1 MTNLSASYHVFRIIL
16 ETQNTGKTT
25 TNVVKKRI
33 SKQNSPYSN
42 GTTSHI
48 EKLKHTI
55 YDCVPCEIILV
66 NYSTLHKS
74 TTESTKQMVQKKPN
88 ELVNEMTHNNSYG
101 AEQLLNLLDPVMKKS
116 LKTDLKSSVSKKFN
130 LTEKLSS
137 EQKRKHK
144 IQITR
149 ESTKTIEQLIG
160 KNENEVQNFL
170 ASGKSYSQVERD
182 RLSTFF
188 EASNTAKKRINE
200 TSEKIL
206 TGKKTPKTHTGTIEN
221 YHFDKED
228 FLNFIRNLA
237 PGSKVIWRYLAFK
250 FHVKNKN
257 GITPKNAGQ
266 VLQKYAEQNGVNVNQ
281 FNTSERVSGRD
292 FLQRVRRARL
302 KVSKKVSIPTPRP
315 ARALRKK
322 IQRKLGSK
330 KLYIGERIAP
340 KVIRTNKIHEN
351 GKLIDKEVAV
361 YGRMIPILN
370 ILEAMQ
376 IHHRDYERTTPT
388 DTLTQDGKNPTF
400 ENLAR
405 SFRNTKSQLFHS
417 NDKYPL

>member
-55 YDCVPCEIILV
+55 YDCVPCEILLV

-74 TTESTKQMVQKKPN
+74 TTESTEKMVKKKTN

-101 AEQLLNLLDPVMKKS
+101 AEQLLNLLDPIMKKS

-130 LTEKLSS
+130 LTEKVSS

-206 TGKKTPKTHTGTIEN
+206 TGKKTKNT
-221 YHFDKED
+221 Y
-228 FLNFIRNLA
+228 RNHRKLQFRQRRF
-237 PGSKVIWRYLAFK
+237 SK
-250 FHVKNKN
+250 FHTKF
-257 GITPKNAGQ
+257 GT
-266 VLQKYAEQNGVNVNQ
+266 
-281 FNTSERVSGRD
+281 RVQSY
-292 FLQRVRRARL
+292 LEV
-302 KVSKKVSIPTPRP
+302 P
-315 ARALRKK
+315 
-322 IQRKLGSK
+322 
-330 KLYIGERIAP
+330 
-340 KVIRTNKIHEN
+340 
-351 GKLIDKEVAV
+351 LI
-361 YGRMIPILN
+361 
-370 ILEAMQ
+370 
-376 IHHRDYERTTPT
+376 
-388 DTLTQDGKNPTF
+388 
-400 ENLAR
+400 
-405 SFRNTKSQLFHS
+405 
-417 NDKYPL
+417 

>member
-55 YDCVPCEIILV
+55 YDCVPCEILLV

-74 TTESTKQMVQKKPN
+74 TTESTKQMVKKKPN

-200 TSEKIL
+200 TSEKFL
-206 TGKKTPKTHTGTIEN
+206 TGKKTPKHI
-221 YHFDKED
+221 
-228 FLNFIRNLA
+228 
-237 PGSKVIWRYLAFK
+237 
-250 FHVKNKN
+250 
-257 GITPKNAGQ
+257 Q
-266 VLQKYAEQNGVNVNQ
+266 
-281 FNTSERVSGRD
+281 
-292 FLQRVRRARL
+292 
-302 KVSKKVSIPTPRP
+302 IP
-315 ARALRKK
+315 
-322 IQRKLGSK
+322 
-330 KLYIGERIAP
+330 
-340 KVIRTNKIHEN
+340 
-351 GKLIDKEVAV
+351 
-361 YGRMIPILN
+361 
-370 ILEAMQ
+370 
-376 IHHRDYERTTPT
+376 
-388 DTLTQDGKNPTF
+388 
-400 ENLAR
+400 
-405 SFRNTKSQLFHS
+405 
-417 NDKYPL
+417 